1 MFVRSIARG
10 SAHTY
15 NLSFHSFFFLGGG
28 GVPRGGGVQRGG
40 GGGIQGGRGGFFD
53 GERW

>member
-15 NLSFHSFFFLGGG
+15 SLSFHSFFFLGGG
-28 GVPRGGGVQRGG
+28 GWDAGG
-40 GGGIQGGRGGFFD
+40 GGLIEGGRGGFFD